1 MDFTLENFIKH
12 RCALTE
18 TGRKFKYITTFDDV
32 GDNNKVIKMLIV
44 REVGSPGYEVRYL
57 NGRKLVNF
65 VDLDRDLVEVVD
77 PNVELSLVVGVP
89 KPETKLPENRKRY
102 FSLSNDGLLVTSKI
116 WKGDEQDLA
125 NFAHGLVWLDE
136 NSAKSVIKTTI
147 SKMLKELAV
156 YASKNQ

>member
-12 RCALTE
+12 GYALTE
-18 TGRKFKYITTFDDV
+18 TGRKFKYIDTFDDV
-32 GDNNKVIKMLIV
+32 GDDNKVTKMLIV
-44 REVGSPGYEVRYL
+44 REVDSSGYEVRYL

-65 VDLDRDLVEVVD
+65 VDLDRDLVKIVD
-77 PNVELSLVVGVP
+77 PNVGLSLVVSVP
-89 KPETKLPENRKRY
+89 KPEAKLPENRKRY

-116 WKGDEQDLA
+116 WQGDEQDLA

-136 NSAKSVIKTTI
+136 NSAKSVIETTI
-147 SKMLKELAV
+147 SEMLKKLAM